1 MAIYKR
7 YNTRK
12 KKIHWGWILWTLLIL
27 AVFAATV
34 VLGHYLG
41 EKAKDGESLL
51 PAASGSPG
59 DNETI
64 TPLAERIMRG
74 EYVEPTALA
83 AFTTDDP
90 FTYASTWLYH
100 DGTANFAVE
109 TDRKL
114 GRDVSAL
121 PALTA
126 FSIDA
131 GTTGLFEVQSVYA
144 DEQVRDVIAA
154 YESALLAEF
163 AAAQPSE
170 IVLVF
175 DKLDAEFKDRIF
187 AYAKSVS
194 GAVLC
199 VPYAILGDE
208 NCARFFSEAG
218 DAGLSVALRVTDL
231 TPEQLAADI
240 EDFAFYFTRYE
251 LRLVLDGSDEALVD
265 VLREKN
271 ALNYQFCSPRASTAT
286 ATTEGNA
293 Q

>member
-12 KKIHWGWILWTLLIL
+12 KKIRWGWILWALLIL
-27 AVFAATV
+27 GVFAATV

-41 EKAKDGESLL
+41 EKAAGGESLL
-51 PAASGSPG
+51 PTASGSPG

-90 FTYASTWLYH
+90 FTYASTWLYR

-131 GTTGLFEVQSVYA
+131 GTTGLFVVRSVYA
-144 DEQVRDVIAA
+144 DEQVREVIAA
-154 YESALLAEF
+154 YEAALLAEF

-175 DKLDAEFKDRIF
+175 HTLDAAYTQRIF
-187 AYAKSVS
+187 DFAKAHAEN
-194 GAVLC
+194 AVLC
-199 VPYAILGDE
+199 VPYSVLQSED
-208 NCARFFSEAG
+208 CARFFAEAA
-218 DAGLSVALRVTDL
+218 DAGLTVALRVGTL

-240 EDFAFYFTRYE
+240 ENFSFYFTRYE
-251 LRLVLDGSDEALVD
+251 LRLVLDGSAEALTD

-271 ALNYQFCSPRASTAT
+271 VLNYQFCSPRTSAAVTG
-286 ATTEGNA
+286 EGEK
-293 Q
+293 

>member
-7 YNTRK
+7 YSTRK
-12 KKIHWGWILWTLLIL
+12 KKIRWGFVLWALFIL
-27 AVFAATV
+27 AAFAATV

-41 EKAKDGESLL
+41 EKAEGGESLL
-51 PAASGSPG
+51 PAASGNPG

-90 FTYASTWLYH
+90 FTYASTWLYR
-100 DGTANFAVE
+100 GGAASFATE

-114 GRDVSAL
+114 GKEVSAL
-121 PALTA
+121 PPLSAL
-126 FSIDA
+126 SIEA

-144 DEQVRDVIAA
+144 DEQVREVITA
-154 YESALLAEF
+154 YETALLAEF
-163 AAAQPSE
+163 AAARPSE
-170 IVLVF
+170 TVLVF
-175 DKLDAEFKDRIF
+175 DRTDGEYKERILAF
-187 AYAKSVS
+187 AKSVG

-199 VPYAILGDE
+199 VPYSILGSED
-208 NCARFFSEAG
+208 CARFFSEAG

-240 EDFAFYFTRYE
+240 EDYSFYFTRYE
-251 LRLVLDGSDEALVD
+251 LRLVLDGDDAALVD

-271 ALNYQFCSPRASTAT
+271 VLNYQFCSPRTSAAAVTAE
-286 ATTEGNA
+286 AAA

>member
-7 YNTRK
+7 YNARK
-12 KKIHWGWILWTLLIL
+12 KKIRPGIILWVLFIV

-34 VLGHYLG
+34 ALGHYLG
-41 EKAKDGESLL
+41 EKAKGGENLL
-51 PAASGSPG
+51 PSVTGYLG

-64 TPLAERIMRG
+64 TPLAERILRG
-74 EYVEPTALA
+74 EYVEPSALA

-90 FTYASTWLYH
+90 FTYASTWLYK
-100 DGTANFAVE
+100 GSAAGFATE

-121 PALTA
+121 PPLSA
-126 FSIDA
+126 FSIEA

-144 DEQVRDVIAA
+144 DAQVREVIAA
-154 YESALLAEF
+154 YEAALLAEF

-175 DKLDAEFKDRIF
+175 DRLDAECYDRVL
-187 AYAKSVS
+187 AYAKSV
-194 GAVLC
+194 GGTVLC
-199 VPYAILGDE
+199 VPYSILFSED
-208 NCARFFSEAG
+208 CARFFSEAG
-218 DAGLSVALRVTDL
+218 GAGLSIALRVTDR

-240 EDFAFYFTRYE
+240 EDYAFYFTRYE
-251 LRLVLDGSDEALVD
+251 PRLILSGSDASLLD

-271 ALNYQFCSPRASTAT
+271 ALNYQFCSPRVDAPAV
-286 ATTEGNA
+286 TEEVE
-293 Q
+293 